1 MEITVKIA
9 GRIRVPIILDELV
22 YQGTKEMRLALNVAN
37 AFNLNDSDRQAI
49 NWRQEGNFILFD
61 EQKETALAPVVISN
75 EELTFLKSV
84 LENRAM
90 VKKHD
95 NDWIDQ
101 IMAAG
106 A

>member
-1 MEITVKIA
+1 MELNVKIS
-9 GRIRVPIILDELV
+9 GRIRVPMILDELV
-22 YQGTKEMRLALNVAN
+22 YQGTKEMRMALNVAN
-37 AFNLNDSDRQAI
+37 AFNLNDKDRATI

-61 EQKETALAPVVISN
+61 EQKESSLLPVVLNN
-75 EELTFLKSV
+75 EELVFLKSI
-84 LENRAM
+84 LENRAP

-106 A
+106 V